1 MNSYIQFAEDDHG
14 DPHTSGAI
22 HQALLDGAELTN
34 DADNNEEI
42 EWTYGLLNDNF
53 TFGTAPGAF
62 AADTTSIVLGS
73 GLGVSAAGSVHQLM
87 FERRSGTDTKRA
99 VLHEFEVQYSK
110 RVQTLKGY
118 EIVIDLNQSN
128 QAEATYTTWEDKIS
142 SVEDTIAQ
150 LEIIEAKDTTV
161 QLWIGGLAAVNV
173 EMTGTDW
180 SLELDNAGE
189 VITGPI
195 YSGAIV
201 KGQVTITLE
210 ERL

>member
-1 MNSYIQFAEDDHG
+1 
-14 DPHTSGAI
+14 
-22 HQALLDGAELTN
+22 
-34 DADNNEEI
+34 
-42 EWTYGLLNDNF
+42 
-53 TFGTAPGAF
+53 
-62 AADTTSIVLGS
+62 
-73 GLGVSAAGSVHQLM
+73 M